1 MFLLNLLLSSVSVV
15 VVAVVVV
22 SIAAA
27 VAVVAVSP
35 SISHYFDSV
44 SAVASYLT
52 VVTVAI
58 VVALKNSSDFQAQAA
73 KQSILLMG
81 FSWWINIPILL

>member
-1 MFLLNLLLSSVSVV
+1 M
-15 VVAVVVV
+15 VVV

-52 VVTVAI
+52 VVTVVTVAI
-58 VVALKNSSDFQAQAA
+58 VVAFKNNSNFQALAA
-73 KQSILLMG
+73 KQSILLMN
-81 FSWWINIPILL
+81 FSWWINITILL